1 MSIVP
6 KALRFTG
13 KFAAVALVATM
24 AVAAARPGWTTY
36 VVQTEGGGHRLGNPA
51 AKVAVM
57 EFVSYTCP
65 HCAHFQQESDGA
77 MRLAY
82 VAPGT
87 VSVEVRP
94 VIRNP
99 IDLAATLLAE
109 CGPKE
114 KFFANHSAI
123 LLSQATWL
131 GKVSS
136 VSEATQVRWRSGP
149 VAQRMRAIAGDTGL
163 YEIMA
168 KRGYDRVTADKCLS
182 NEAEARR
189 IVDQSNAGSDAFG
202 VTGTPSFALDGA
214 LLEGTHTWDTL
225 QPQIA
230 ARLK

>member
-1 MSIVP
+1 VSIVP
-6 KALRFTG
+6 QTLRFTG
-13 KFAAVALVATM
+13 KFAAVALAATM
-24 AVAAARPGWTTY
+24 IMAAAQPAWNGY
-36 VVQTEGGGHRLGNPA
+36 VTQTEGGGHRLGNPA
-51 AKVAVM
+51 AKVAVI

-65 HCAHFQQESDGA
+65 HCAHFQQESDGPL
-77 MRLAY
+77 RLAY
-82 VAPGT
+82 VVPGT

-94 VIRNP
+94 VIRNSL
-99 IDLAATLLAE
+99 DLAATLLAE

-114 KFFANHSAI
+114 KFFGNHSAI
-123 LLSQATWL
+123 LSSQATWL

-136 VSEATQVRWRSGP
+136 ATEATQVRWRSGP
-149 VAQRMRAIAGDTGL
+149 VAQRMRAIAADTGL

-168 KRGYDRVTADKCLS
+168 KRGYDRVAADRCLAD
-182 NEAEARR
+182 EAEARR

>member
-6 KALRFTG
+6 QTLRFTG
-13 KFAAVALVATM
+13 KFAAVALAATM
-24 AVAAARPGWTTY
+24 IMAAAQPAWNGY
-36 VVQTEGGGHRLGNPA
+36 VTQTEGGGHRLGNPA
-51 AKVAVM
+51 AKVAVI

-65 HCAHFQQESDGA
+65 HCAHFQQESDGPL
-77 MRLAY
+77 RLAY
-82 VAPGT
+82 VVPGT

-99 IDLAATLLAE
+99 LDLAATLLAE

-114 KFFANHSAI
+114 KFFGNHSAI
-123 LLSQATWL
+123 LSSQATWL

-136 VSEATQVRWRSGP
+136 ASEATQVRWRSGP
-149 VAQRMRAIAGDTGL
+149 VAQRMRAIAADTGL

-168 KRGYDRVTADKCLS
+168 KRGYDRVAADRCLAD
-182 NEAEARR
+182 EAEARR

>member
-114 KFFANHSAI
+114 KFFGNHSAI

>member
-1 MSIVP
+1 MSTVP
-6 KALRFTG
+6 QALGFAG
-13 KFAAVALVATM
+13 KFAAVAL
-24 AVAAARPGWTTY
+24 AAAMIMAAAQPAWNGY
-36 VVQTEGGGHRLGNPA
+36 VTQTEGGGHRLGNPA
-51 AKVAVM
+51 AKVAVI

-65 HCAHFQQESDGA
+65 HCAHFQQESDGPL
-77 MRLAY
+77 RLAY
-82 VAPGT
+82 VVPGT

-99 IDLAATLLAE
+99 LDLAATLLAE

-114 KFFANHSAI
+114 KFFGNHSAI
-123 LLSQATWL
+123 LSSQATWL

-136 VSEATQVRWRSGP
+136 ASEATQVRWRSGP
-149 VAQRMRAIAGDTGL
+149 VAQRMRAIAADTGL

-168 KRGYDRVTADKCLS
+168 KRGYDRVAADRCLAD
-182 NEAEARR
+182 EAEARR

>member
-1 MSIVP
+1 VSIVP